1 MIPCFSL
8 VWKTRLF
15 YWHCVIFLV
24 SVIYS
29 RDLVYLYFWVLLTI
43 IHLEMV
49 FIPIWTLAVWT
60 DDTTWKL
67 MFFKEEYSEQGQV
80 TGSKHNTPQVFPAWV
95 WYQFPGLSIIPANL
109 LSGPTE
115 ICPEALWY
123 CCTLENL
130 VFGTYDNR
138 KVEFPRWM
146 KRHAEN
152 GYPSDLFFFF
162 FLAMVFSLLV
172 LSQATHGRPSTIRIP
187 NFIMNKD
194 LRGIILLK

>member
-8 VWKTRLF
+8 VWKTCLF

-80 TGSKHNTPQVFPAWV
+80 TGSKPNIPQVFPAWV
-95 WYQFPGLSIIPANL
+95 WYQFPGLSIIPANQ

-123 CCTLENL
+123 CCMLENL
-130 VFGTYDNR
+130 VFGTYNNR
-138 KVEFPRWM
+138 KSGISQVDEKTCRKWLSIRSIF
-146 KRHAEN
+146 
-152 GYPSDLFFFF
+152 LFVCL
-162 FLAMVFSLLV
+162 LAMVFSLLV

-187 NFIMNKD
+187 LTLSWIKT
-194 LRGIILLK
+194 LGE